1 MANVT
6 GLITLERLAKD
17 FTSLFQ
23 RRVFRLEALD
33 YYDAAN
39 EREPYTA
46 FLAGQPADPAWR
58 RPWQG
63 LVRGVRESGRTM
75 ERVHIVSEPVTDYIR
90 FSLLHG
96 YPASVEAGEEVR
108 ILGLAA
114 ASEAGLRR
122 DDFWLFD
129 DDLAALLAYDGDG
142 RVERI
147 SLTNEPVTLALFCGT
162 RERSLRL
169 ARPLAQYV
177 ADHKITGKG
186 PVQHEHRMGWRA
198 VPQGR
203 RQ

>member
-1 MANVT
+1 MANAS
-6 GLITLERLAKD
+6 GLITLEHLARD

-33 YYDAAN
+33 YYEAAN

-46 FLAGQPADPAWR
+46 FLAGQPVDPAWR

-75 ERVHIVSEPVTDYIR
+75 ERVHIVSEPVTDYLR

-96 YPASVEAGEEVR
+96 YPASVEAGEDVR
-108 ILGLAA
+108 VLGLTA

-129 DDLAALLAYDGDG
+129 DDLAAQLAYDGEG
-142 RVERI
+142 RVERVF
-147 SLTNEPVTLALFCGT
+147 LTAEPSTLRLLRST
-162 RERSLRL
+162 RDRSLRL

-177 ADHKITGKG
+177 RDHEITR
-186 PVQHEHRMGWRA
+186 ERTSTA
-198 VPQGR
+198 
-203 RQ
+203 